1 MQDFLRKKD
10 YKTVFCKVQVAK
22 YSYLLFFFQII
33 WPIKKKAVPLQSKRK
48 KSLTNK
54 NKKHYGK
61 EN

>member
-33 WPIKKKAVPLQSKRK
+33 W
-48 KSLTNK
+48 
-54 NKKHYGK
+54 
-61 EN
+61 